1 MNDTDP
7 TADPPTTGADAT
19 EADGAGDAD
28 AADATEAAR
37 SPVLLVREN
46 REYLL
51 QPGERMETDLGI
63 LRVPE
68 DVQPGD
74 TVETHLETAFVV
86 RRLRGPDL
94 FHHFE
99 RTGAP
104 MVPRD
109 IGLVLGETGASTGD
123 RVLDAGTGTGVLAAY
138 LARTGAEVLTYE
150 QDPEFA
156 DVARENMA
164 MAGIADAVE
173 VRTGDVTDDL
183 DALVDGSDDVTPAR
197 GFDVITLDTADAPTV
212 AARADELLVPGGY
225 LAMYVPFVE
234 GSREAALAAEEAGLV
249 DVTTHE
255 TIQREFS
262 YGERGSRP
270 DTAPVGHTGFL
281 TVARAPDAPN
291 LVDDSTETTDGD

>member
-1 MNDTDP
+1 VNDTDP
-7 TADPPTTGADAT
+7 TTDPSTTGADTT
-19 EADGAGDAD
+19 EADGAEPTDAD
-28 AADATEAAR
+28 R

-63 LRVPE
+63 LRVPD

-74 TVETHLETAFVV
+74 TVATHLDTEFVV

-109 IGLVLGETGASTGD
+109 IGLVLGETGAGAGD

-138 LARTGAEVLTYE
+138 LARAGAEVLTYE
-150 QDPEFA
+150 QDAEFA

-164 MAGIADAVE
+164 MGGVADAVT

-183 DALVDGSDDVTPAR
+183 DTLVDGSDDAAPAG
-197 GFDVITLDTADAPTV
+197 GFDVITLDTADAPAV
-212 AARADELLVPGGY
+212 AARADELLVPGGF

-234 GSREAALAAEEAGLV
+234 GSREAALAAEDAGLV

-291 LVDDSTETTDGD
+291 LVDDSTGTTDSD

>member
-1 MNDTDP
+1 VNDTDP
-7 TADPPTTGADAT
+7 TADPSPTGADGT
-19 EADGAGDAD
+19 EADSAD
-28 AADATEAAR
+28 AEATDAAEADR

-51 QPGERMETDLGI
+51 QPGERLETDLGI
-63 LRVPE
+63 LRVPD

-74 TVETHLETAFVV
+74 TVATHLDTEFVV

-109 IGLVLGETGASTGD
+109 IGLVLGETGVGAGD

-138 LARTGAEVLTYE
+138 LARAGAEVLTYE
-150 QDPEFA
+150 QDPDFA

-164 MAGIADAVE
+164 MAGVADAVT

-183 DALVDGSDDVTPAR
+183 DALADGSDDAAAA
-197 GFDVITLDTADAPTV
+197 GFDVVTLDTADAPTV

-234 GSREAALAAEEAGLV
+234 GSREAALAAEDAGLV

-255 TIQREFS
+255 TIQREFTF
-262 YGERGSRP
+262 GERGSRP

-281 TVARAPDAPN
+281 TVARAPDAPT
-291 LVDDSTETTDGD
+291 LADES